1 MDSPKRS
8 QGSERSDGED
18 LGFLFYKIGQLAKRT
33 FTSVGSDLHRL
44 GDGLL
49 LTILYIMRKSLWLI
63 LGTLPGLFYGIY
75 LQNKTGTSYSSQ
87 MTVKANFN
95 SAVALY
101 GTIDFIEALIAS
113 GNTAQLAKLFN
124 ISQEQAK
131 KLRSFTAEE
140 IKSELIVSEMYR
152 DNYLRVKRGST
163 VRQDTF
169 WVRTMQY
176 NDFKSLLTKHD
187 YPYHT
192 ITVVSSDP
200 TIFSRL
206 QQGITNHVS
215 ETGLLQ
221 DLRKNHIDNNLAEQQ
236 LLEQSIRKLD
246 SLRVAYNYRLM
257 RTNDEAS
264 PGGNQ
269 LTLLDN
275 NNAEQKVPEL
285 ALYDKLLELND
296 ELKNTRLRSTTEKE
310 VIEVLAPF
318 SPVGKETSFL
328 KRSVW
333 RYTLISFLATLVIL
347 ILIGSYRYL
356 RNFERRSSLRKKIDL

>member
-18 LGFLFYKIGQLAKRT
+18 LGFLFYKIGQLAKRIL
-33 FTSVGSDLHRL
+33 TSIGSALSQL
-44 GDGLL
+44 AAGLL
-49 LTILYIMRKSLWLI
+49 LTILYIMRKSLWLL

-75 LQNKTGTSYSSQ
+75 VQNKMGASYSSQ
-87 MTVKANFN
+87 MTIKANFN

-113 GNTAQLAKLFN
+113 GNTAQLAQLFS
-124 ISQEQAK
+124 ISQEQAQ
-131 KLRSFTAEE
+131 KLRSFSAEE
-140 IKSELIVSEMYR
+140 IKSELIVSEMYK

-169 WVRTMQY
+169 WVRTMEY
-176 NDFKSLLTKHD
+176 NVFRGLLTKND

-192 ITVVSSDP
+192 ITAVSSDP
-200 TIFSRL
+200 SIFSKL
-206 QQGITNHVS
+206 QRGIINHVS

-236 LLEQSIRKLD
+236 LLEQSIGKLD
-246 SLRVAYNYRLM
+246 SLRIAYNHRLM
-257 RTNDEAS
+257 RTNDEGT

-269 LTLLDN
+269 LTVMDN
-275 NNAEQKVPEL
+275 NSARKTPEL
-285 ALYDKLLELND
+285 ELYDKLLELND

-310 VIEVLAPF
+310 IIEVLAPF

-328 KRSVW
+328 KRSIW
-333 RYTLISFLATLVIL
+333 RYTLISFLTTLVIL
-347 ILIGSYRYL
+347 ILIGIYQYL
-356 RNFERRSSLRKKIDL
+356 RNFERRSSSRQKIDL